1 MKIIM
6 RFMNK
11 FQNPEIPKSQNV
23 FDIVAEK

>member
-11 FQNPEIPKSQNV
+11 FQNPEIQKSQ
-23 FDIVAEK
+23 DPKISKCL